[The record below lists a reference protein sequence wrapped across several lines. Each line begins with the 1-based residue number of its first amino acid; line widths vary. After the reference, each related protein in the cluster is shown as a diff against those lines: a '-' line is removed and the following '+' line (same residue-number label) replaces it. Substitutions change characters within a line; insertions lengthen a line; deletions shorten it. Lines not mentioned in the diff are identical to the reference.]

1 MGPEPVDPRGGLAWF
16 DQLPT
21 RDRRSTKAASTT
33 TTTANLTPT
42 TTSKTTTSKNT
53 VPSPAETTPAA
64 GEPRAAVR
72 HGPVLCAA
80 LTG

>member
-33 TTTANLTPT
+33 TTTANLKPT

-53 VPSPAETTPAA
+53 VPSPAPDHT
-64 GEPRAAVR
+64 
-72 HGPVLCAA
+72 GPLGNRERLCAM
-80 LTG
+80 GPCSVPR